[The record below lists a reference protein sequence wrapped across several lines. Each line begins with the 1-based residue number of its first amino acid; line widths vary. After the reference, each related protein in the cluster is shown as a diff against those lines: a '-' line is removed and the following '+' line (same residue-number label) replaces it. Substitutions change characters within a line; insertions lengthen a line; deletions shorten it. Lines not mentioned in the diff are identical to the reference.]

1 MSEERSSYIID
12 IKRPTRDG
20 YAACLV
26 ITPKHCEGY
35 TDVSAKMERNL
46 GHDKCV
52 QIAYDLLKRCG
63 AADDLLAQVHALA
76 PDLTPPITA

>member
-1 MSEERSSYIID
+1 MSEEHSSFIID

-20 YAACLV
+20 YSACLV
-26 ITPKHCEGY
+26 IIPKHREGY
-35 TDVSAKMERNL
+35 TDVSDKMERNL

-63 AADDLLAQVHALA
+63 ATDNSLAHVHALA
-76 PDLTPPITA
+76 PDLPPPITA